1 MSFLYRL
8 LSFLNDL
15 SAIFSGNPAK
25 RMVNKAIGRSIVNR
39 LWLR

>member
-15 SAIFSGNPAK
+15 SAILSGNPGK
-25 RMVNKAIGRSIVNR
+25 RLVNKAIGRSVVNR

>member
-15 SAIFSGNPAK
+15 SAIFTGNPAK
-25 RMVNKAIGRSIVNR
+25 RMVNRAIGRNVVNR